1 MERITIPALIESRKR
16 RWNEH
21 HDIEQDTEWVE
32 SVCEKITSEGSY
44 ELIQELKD
52 NPEYLIELTFLI
64 VDKEEETV
72 PFFFNT
78 VQKKFLV
85 VFNETKHD
93 FELGRTTSINFLIL
107 KGRQQGFTSLI
118 TALQLSYSMLH
129 KNFTGMTIAD
139 NADNTHTIFEDKA
152 KYPYNH
158 LPESMKPTEKYN
170 NRQELHFANLNA
182 RWRISTAGN
191 KEVGR
196 SKTIRFFHGCI
207 HKDSLVLTS
216 NNTTK
221 KMEDVIIGDMVITSS
236 GEYAPVTNKWDMGKK
251 QTFEVKTWLSNET
264 VKMTAEHKVLTLDGY
279 KKCEELTTKDWI
291 AVPKKEFENSI
302 KYIEFQKPRTR
313 SHIYPKRKIKLDYKF
328 GFAIGYYLAE
338 GHINKNL
345 TRVEFASHKDETYI
359 YTVHEVTK
367 IFGKCKHLYNET
379 NRARH
384 IYDSR
389 EFAYILNEI
398 CGRTEEKHLPEWIYE
413 TNKEFAKGVIA
424 GYFAGDGSK
433 TSEKWSRT
441 RATCVL
447 ESISRGMKLLICS
460 VYNVVP
466 SLHYYPDK
474 NRYGIKTKPVWVLGV
489 HGDVSEEIHSQIGV
503 STNNNRRKW
512 INKYKY
518 DNNNL
523 YVKIKE
529 ISKAEEEHVYDIEVG
544 HDDHNFLTPIGIVS
558 NSEAAFWD
566 SIRKV
571 MTGLGQSLTKKS
583 IKILESTANGFN
595 EFKELWDEA
604 EAGENNWKALFFE
617 WWETPEYKLEFTSDF
632 QKKEFIE
639 KINSS
644 SGGIYK
650 TIKWL
655 RGYANLSYE
664 QLFWYY
670 DKWLE
675 LKDLL
680 QQEYPNTAEEAFI
693 ATGSQIFDTEK
704 LHKRKAELKKAYEVS
719 PPLKGVISF
728 EYDEE
733 LQIIL
738 TDTIKFIETPMGN
751 VTVYEKPI
759 AGYPYVGA
767 GDIAEGGV
775 DFSAGVFLNNNT
787 GNEACVLHGKFD
799 TDVFAKQM
807 FALGWWYN
815 KALLAI
821 EVNFDRH
828 PTKELQRLKYPS
840 MYYRESI
847 DTITKEKQQKYGWF
861 TSSASR
867 PLLVDTLIILVRDNI
882 EQINDIG
889 LIDEM
894 TVFVR
899 DASGKPAAMVG
910 KHDDLI
916 MARGIAEC
924 MRSQQKVQV
933 VEVKEPL
940 KGIWHYQELIMNGW
954 KPYEIKKALNEA
966 SDIMVET
973 LDSKGKII
981 YTPRRTF
988 EVIGM
993 PLKGRVR

>member
-196 SKTIRFFHGCI
+196 SKTIRFFHG
-207 HKDSLVLTS
+207 
-216 NNTTK
+216 
-221 KMEDVIIGDMVITSS
+221 
-236 GEYAPVTNKWDMGKK
+236 
-251 QTFEVKTWLSNET
+251 
-264 VKMTAEHKVLTLDGY
+264 
-279 KKCEELTTKDWI
+279 
-291 AVPKKEFENSI
+291 
-302 KYIEFQKPRTR
+302 
-313 SHIYPKRKIKLDYKF
+313 
-328 GFAIGYYLAE
+328 
-338 GHINKNL
+338 
-345 TRVEFASHKDETYI
+345 
-359 YTVHEVTK
+359 
-367 IFGKCKHLYNET
+367 
-379 NRARH
+379 
-384 IYDSR
+384 
-389 EFAYILNEI
+389 
-398 CGRTEEKHLPEWIYE
+398 
-413 TNKEFAKGVIA
+413 
-424 GYFAGDGSK
+424 
-433 TSEKWSRT
+433 
-441 RATCVL
+441 
-447 ESISRGMKLLICS
+447 
-460 VYNVVP
+460 
-466 SLHYYPDK
+466 
-474 NRYGIKTKPVWVLGV
+474 
-489 HGDVSEEIHSQIGV
+489 
-503 STNNNRRKW
+503 
-512 INKYKY
+512 
-518 DNNNL
+518 
-523 YVKIKE
+523 
-529 ISKAEEEHVYDIEVG
+529 
-544 HDDHNFLTPIGIVS
+544 
-558 NSEAAFWD
+558 SEAAFWD

-775 DFSAGVFLNNNT
+775 DFSAGVFLNNST

-940 KGIWHYQELIMNGW
+940 KGVWHYQELIMNGW